1 MVGLLMVYTA
11 ADIQN
16 ETRRAHDLTVHCM
29 VNCPQWMLAILP

>member
-16 ETRRAHDLTVHCM
+16 ETRRAHDLTVRCM